1 VIGFAVESPAHDESL
16 PGPDTL
22 RYLPQIGHAV
32 TGTGAML
39 AGALANAADL
49 VADRENRRLRAL
61 ARLGRGHRSA
71 RHRRGFK
78 PALRRVRHPGT
89 PPVDR
94 LQIGALLHRYEN
106 AAAASVI
113 FVIGALHPGRGQP
126 AAGRR
131 ADRTHITPLWGSAL
145 VPLGMVANIAALA
158 ASSRPLLIG
167 SSAVL
172 LVPLGFVALSG
183 RLPWLASAGGL
194 S

>member
-39 AGALANAADL
+39 AGALAMAADL

-61 ARLGRGHRSA
+61 ARPGRGHRSA
-71 RHRRGFK
+71 RHRRGFN

-113 FVIGALHPGRGQP
+113 FVIGALTLV
-126 AAGRR
+126 AGS
-131 ADRTHITPLWGSAL
+131 LL
-145 VPLGMVANIAALA
+145 LA
-158 ASSRPLLIG
+158 
-167 SSAVL
+167 
-172 LVPLGFVALSG
+172 VALTAHTSLRSG
-183 RLPWLASAGGL
+183 AARWSRSAW
-194 S
+194 SRTSPRSPPAVARC